1 MERLFSIIREDLQQ
15 ESFFTRRR
23 LLKKFNALET
33 EYYTSLFTLPQDPEN
48 TQISE
53 QKVIWKCGSELS
65 FDWNMTKI
73 LQALPNIPHE
83 IHDYSLDE
91 LRELFSPKEFEAMVN
106 SVSGFSMTPTA
117 PIVIMWFKPISR
129 FYLLDG
135 SHRLRSAYLNSHG
148 LTAFVIDSD
157 NLREFLLWPEY
168 DRLYMWLTKF
178 MMFCR
183 ENGFA

>member
-1 MERLFSIIREDLQQ
+1 MERLFSLIREDFQQ

-23 LLKKFNALET
+23 LLKQLSALEA
-33 EYYTSLFTLPQDPEN
+33 EYYASQFVLPKDPEN
-48 TQISE
+48 TQISG
-53 QKVIWKCGSELS
+53 QKVIWECGSELS

-73 LQALPNIPHE
+73 LQAMSNIPHK
-83 IHDYSLDE
+83 IRNYSLAD
-91 LRELFSPKEFEAMVN
+91 LRELFTPEEFDVMVN
-106 SVSGFSMTPTA
+106 SVSGPSMTPTA

-135 SHRLRSAYLNSHG
+135 GHRLHSAYLNSHD

-157 NLREFLLWPEY
+157 NLREFFLWPEY
-168 DRLYMWLTKF
+168 DRMYMWLTKF

-183 ENGFA
+183 ENGFV